1 MQARG
6 GGACMRG
13 IKNERKQSVNP
24 TQNDGDEVGDG
35 GKGVRRGRPLAK
47 TLGGRAHSSQ

>member
-1 MQARG
+1 
-6 GGACMRG
+6 MRG
-13 IKNERKQSVNP
+13 TKNERKQSVNP

-47 TLGGRAHSSQ
+47 TVGRPCPLQPVEVRL